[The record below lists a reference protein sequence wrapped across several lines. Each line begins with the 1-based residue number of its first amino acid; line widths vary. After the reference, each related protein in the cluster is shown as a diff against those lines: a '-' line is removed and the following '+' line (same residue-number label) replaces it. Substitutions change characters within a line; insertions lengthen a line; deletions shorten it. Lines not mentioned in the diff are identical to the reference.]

1 MKAGFTH
8 YYKMRVYVDNGMER
22 YETCKYVFADDADQ
36 AAKTILSHYNGQYDT
51 ICHIIN
57 MQVHPI
63 KDVMVFENLLNT

>member
-8 YYKMRVYVDNGMER
+8 YYKIKVYVDNGMER

-36 AAKTILSHYNGQYDT
+36 AAKTILDHYNDDICT
-51 ICHIIN
+51 ILN

-63 KDVMVFENLLNT
+63 KDVMVFENLLNA